1 MKSKLGLGLIMA
13 MASMSNTYYD
23 GGFGTRIDTSLDPM
37 SKMKSTKEISHLYK
51 EYNPSKKKRN
61 KNKR

>member
-1 MKSKLGLGLIMA
+1 MAAMA
-13 MASMSNTYYD
+13 MAFD
-23 GGFGTRIDTSLDPM
+23 GGDNRTYPCYDPM

>member
-1 MKSKLGLGLIMA
+1 MKNKLGLGLIMV

-23 GGFGTRIDTSLDPM
+23 GGLGTRIDRSLDPM